1 MLSTCMVRTI
11 LSYVCHQILTYN
23 ATKWLIWCILTLR
36 TLMIHMM
43 YEDSLNRQSDIS
55 NPHLA
60 LYSYWWWLSYK
71 RNGSILDN
79 HFYYFSS
86 SLWSMYN
93 PKTYVDNNS
102 ESAYEEKRC
111 YAKSFLSS
119 KPSSNLDTRP
129 LLYPFSYWKLC
140 SIVVAGFTAQRIL
153 DNLFSRLRL
162 HCLIP
167 YYKDKTFVDAFQ
179 LDGW

>member
-1 MLSTCMVRTI
+1 MVVTKSHWKKDMITSWVTALQKKRINFTFCLHVVHTSMVRTI

-60 LYSYWWWLSYK
+60 LYSYWWLCSK

-102 ESAYEEKRC
+102 ESAYEVKTLLC
-111 YAKSFLSS
+111 KIFLV
-119 KPSSNLDTRP
+119 
-129 LLYPFSYWKLC
+129 F
-140 SIVVAGFTAQRIL
+140 
-153 DNLFSRLRL
+153 
-162 HCLIP
+162 
-167 YYKDKTFVDAFQ
+167 
-179 LDGW
+179 